1 MNSLT
6 YLSTAETDPEEPE
19 LGVLLTGGRNSTSSL
34 QSAEFFGSQSC
45 AVHPLP
51 EPRSGHVSFVTPNG
65 TIAVCGGW
73 TEYDGQE
80 ASTTSDAPTPTPNAT
95 AQAPTP
101 QLGGV
106 VTSPN
111 YPGSYTSDFDK
122 IFTIEGSPGKILQ
135 LTFVDFDIEES
146 YIFYDYES
154 YDYDSQSYD
163 WDYNRPS
170 CPHDWLQV
178 TIPSFSD
185 VC

>member
-73 TEYDGQE
+73 TVYDGQE
-80 ASTTSDAPTPTPNAT
+80 ASKTSDAPTPTPSAT
-95 AQAPTP
+95 AQAPIP

-122 IFTIEGSPGKILQ
+122 IFTIEGSPAKILQ

-178 TIPSFSD
+178 TISSFSD
-185 VC
+185 AC